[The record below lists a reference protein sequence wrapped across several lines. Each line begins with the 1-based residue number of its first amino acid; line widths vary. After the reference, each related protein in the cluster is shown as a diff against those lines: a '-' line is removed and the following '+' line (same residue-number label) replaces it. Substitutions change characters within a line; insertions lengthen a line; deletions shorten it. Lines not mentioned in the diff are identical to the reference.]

1 MKVTSAIACLAC
13 ALLLAGCE
21 LLPYF
26 EPKEPIEPKEPAQ
39 SEPTQSA
46 PVGDPQPASE
56 VDSLVQ
62 YSQHIR
68 KLSAGDLG
76 REYDSVRQAYNRE
89 RNASN
94 RVRLAMVLTV
104 PNTSFYD
111 ESRAID
117 LLEPVVR
124 EANGRLQPL
133 ALMLI
138 SYLQEQK
145 RLNANVQ
152 GLQQK
157 LDALKSLE
165 RSLIE
170 RSR

>member
-13 ALLLAGCE
+13 ALLVAGCE

-26 EPKEPIEPKEPAQ
+26 QPKEPIEPKEPAP
-39 SEPTQSA
+39 SALIEEP
-46 PVGDPQPASE
+46 PPASD

-76 REYDSVRQAYNRE
+76 REYDTVRQAYNRE
-89 RNASN
+89 RNAVN

-117 LLEPVVR
+117 LLEPVAR
-124 EANGRLQPL
+124 DANGQLQAL
-133 ALMLI
+133 AFML
-138 SYLQEQK
+138 SSHLQEQK
-145 RLNANVQ
+145 RLNAHVQ

>member
-13 ALLLAGCE
+13 ALLVAGCE

-26 EPKEPIEPKEPAQ
+26 ESKEPIEPKE
-39 SEPTQSA
+39 STQSA
-46 PVGDPQPASE
+46 PVEDPQPASD
-56 VDSLVQ
+56 VDSLVL

-76 REYDSVRQAYNRE
+76 REYDTVRQAYNRE
-89 RNASN
+89 RNAFN

-124 EANGRLQPL
+124 ESNGRLQPL